1 MSWLAYLSRSL
12 QYIGSS
18 SKLVRFLILFGLLYW
33 LLDSR
38 NYLLSSGAIV
48 INWHLHSGIC
58 LMIPYPCLFI
68 YFGFYWLKWIL
79 EASSLFE
86 KATNCSWFGKHQKIG
101 LNSENKSGFMQSYSV
116 IMCFPKLLIFV
127 CLKFVFSYL
136 DFFQLYSTAAILNK
150 YFLQYLFNNSD
161 STLLWAFKGQCVSHR
176 MK

>member
-1 MSWLAYLSRSL
+1 MSWFAYLSRSL
-12 QYIGSS
+12 QYIGPS

-101 LNSENKSGFMQSYSV
+101 LNSREQKWFYAKLLCYYVFSQTIDLCLFKVCFLVLGFFSV
-116 IMCFPKLLIFV
+116 ILHC
-127 CLKFVFSYL
+127 CYLK
-136 DFFQLYSTAAILNK
+136 
-150 YFLQYLFNNSD
+150 
-161 STLLWAFKGQCVSHR
+161 
-176 MK
+176 

>member
-12 QYIGSS
+12 QYIGPS

-101 LNSENKSGFMQSYSV
+101 LNSREQKWFYAKLLCYYVFSLTVDLCLFEVCCLVLGFFSV
-116 IMCFPKLLIFV
+116 ILHC
-127 CLKFVFSYL
+127 CYLK
-136 DFFQLYSTAAILNK
+136 
-150 YFLQYLFNNSD
+150 
-161 STLLWAFKGQCVSHR
+161 
-176 MK
+176 

>member
-1 MSWLAYLSRSL
+1 MSWFAYLSRSL
-12 QYIGSS
+12 QYIGPS

-101 LNSENKSGFMQSYSV
+101 LNSREQKWFYAKLLCYYVFSLTVDLCLVKVCCLVLGFFSV
-116 IMCFPKLLIFV
+116 ILHC
-127 CLKFVFSYL
+127 CYLK
-136 DFFQLYSTAAILNK
+136 
-150 YFLQYLFNNSD
+150 
-161 STLLWAFKGQCVSHR
+161 
-176 MK
+176 

>member
-12 QYIGSS
+12 QYIGPS

-101 LNSENKSGFMQSYSV
+101 LNSREQKWFYAKLLCYYVFSLTVDLCLFKVFCLVLGFFSV
-116 IMCFPKLLIFV
+116 ILHC
-127 CLKFVFSYL
+127 CYLK
-136 DFFQLYSTAAILNK
+136 
-150 YFLQYLFNNSD
+150 
-161 STLLWAFKGQCVSHR
+161 
-176 MK
+176 

>member
-12 QYIGSS
+12 QYIGPS

-58 LMIPYPCLFI
+58 LMIPYPCLCI

-101 LNSENKSGFMQSYSV
+101 LNSREQKWFYAKLLCYYVFSLTVDLCLFKVCCLVLGFFSV
-116 IMCFPKLLIFV
+116 ILHC
-127 CLKFVFSYL
+127 CYLK
-136 DFFQLYSTAAILNK
+136 
-150 YFLQYLFNNSD
+150 
-161 STLLWAFKGQCVSHR
+161 
-176 MK
+176 